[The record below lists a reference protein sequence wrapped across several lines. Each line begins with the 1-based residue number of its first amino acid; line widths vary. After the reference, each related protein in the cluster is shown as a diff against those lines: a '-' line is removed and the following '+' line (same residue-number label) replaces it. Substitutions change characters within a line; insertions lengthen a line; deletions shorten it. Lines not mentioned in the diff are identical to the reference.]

1 VCYKQR
7 KMQHPERPTLL
18 FLAPLTPAAS
28 GNGLAM
34 RAGAQLEAL
43 NGFYDVRAIVIP
55 VAGGTL
61 DSAWVEQRASLVAYV
76 TPDDPAELRSGAAR
90 LVGEA
95 RWRERFQ
102 RAEPMPHPV
111 RYASPALAAPV
122 VAAAGGIRGARVH
135 ALRAYLAPLAVAVA
149 ELVNAPWATL
159 DLDDDDEHRL
169 EAAGRHEEQSAYARI
184 LETFGSEFAWV
195 SLASP
200 EDAERVAARHGLR
213 TIVVPNSVTLRAD
226 RGGRP
231 RGRGRQRSLLFVGN
245 LRYGPNAEAAELLAR
260 EILPRVRSLAGEPV
274 GVELV
279 GRYEPG
285 GPVAALAELD
295 AIELR
300 GHVEDLA
307 DAYAGADVA
316 AIPLTQ
322 GSGTRIK
329 LLEAFAAGVPV
340 VTTAVGAAGLGAE
353 HGRHLLIAEG
363 APALAEAIARL
374 LADDELAAGLAREA
388 RGLVEERFSAAVV
401 GRQLREAMLP
411 LENVSGDQPA
421 LDEV

>member
-7 KMQHPERPTLL
+7 KMQYPERPTLL
-18 FLAPLTPAAS
+18 FLAPLTPAAT

-43 NGFYDVRAIVIP
+43 SGFYDVRVVVVP

-61 DSAWVEQRASLVAYV
+61 DSAWVDDRASMVAYV
-76 TPDDPAELRSGAAR
+76 TPGDPAELRAGAAR

-95 RWRERFQ
+95 RWRDRFQ

-111 RYASPALAAPV
+111 RYASPALAAAV
-122 VAAAGGIRGARVH
+122 VTAAGDIRGARVH

-169 EAAGRHEEQSAYARI
+169 EADARYEEQGAYARI

-195 SLASP
+195 SLASL
-200 EDAERVAARHGLR
+200 EDAERVAERHGLR
-213 TIVVPNSVTLRAD
+213 TIAVPNSVTLRAD
-226 RGGRP
+226 RAGLP
-231 RGRGRQRSLLFVGN
+231 RRRRKQRSLLFVGN

-260 EILPRVRSLAGEPV
+260 EILPRVLSLAGEPV

-295 AIELR
+295 GVELR
-300 GHVEDLA
+300 GQVADLA
-307 DAYAGADVA
+307 GAYARADVA
-316 AIPLTQ
+316 AIPLSQ

-329 LLEAFAAGVPV
+329 LLEAFAEGVPV

-353 HGRHLLIAEG
+353 PGRHLLIAEG

-374 LADDELAAGLAREA
+374 LADDELAADLAREA

-401 GRQLREAMLP
+401 GRQLREAML
-411 LENVSGDQPA
+411 A
-421 LDEV
+421 LDLDALTE